1 MREELKCQD
10 VVVELVEDMVINT
23 IVEDVA
29 TDVVIEILSNTNFEV
44 EYKESLNID
53 IKNLQN
59 LSLQIKSVVSFLK
72 FSSTALPWTENIEKA
87 TRKMLFKF
95 IMIDFFSLFIFII
108 VFEN

>member
-53 IKNLQN
+53 IK
-59 LSLQIKSVVSFLK
+59 
-72 FSSTALPWTENIEKA
+72 
-87 TRKMLFKF
+87 
-95 IMIDFFSLFIFII
+95 
-108 VFEN
+108 